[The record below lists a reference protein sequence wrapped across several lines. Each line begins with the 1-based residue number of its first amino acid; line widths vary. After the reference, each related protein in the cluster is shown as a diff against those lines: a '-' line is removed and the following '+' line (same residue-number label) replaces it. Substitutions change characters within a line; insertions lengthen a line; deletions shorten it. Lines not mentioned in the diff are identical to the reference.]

1 MNIFIDT
8 NIYLSLYHFSKDD
21 LEKLEILVKLVKD
34 EEIKLFYS
42 DQINDEYKRNRER
55 RILEANSG
63 FSKSVKIEIPQII
76 KDYDEFNTL
85 KDLQKSINKE
95 INSLSK
101 KLLED
106 AKSFNLKA
114 DKVIA
119 DLFDVA
125 ILLETNID
133 IHNLAKQRVE
143 KGNPPGKDSSIGDAI
158 NWELLL
164 SDFPNEELVFIS
176 DDKDF
181 KSLLDEK
188 QMKSFLANE
197 WKDKKQSEIEY
208 FHSIS
213 DFLKKY
219 YKDIKLSTELE
230 KDSLIN
236 NLSMSD
242 CFATTHN
249 YISKLNTHTE
259 YTASQAN
266 EIIRSALSNR
276 QVYWIVCDSDVFEFI
291 SSIVKKYK
299 TVIEDELFKEIVQY
313 LDSCEDEEEEDEF

>member
-21 LEKLEILVKLVKD
+21 LEKLEILVKLVND
-34 EEIKLFYS
+34 GEIKLFYS

-76 KDYDEFNTL
+76 KDYNEFKNL
-85 KDLQKSINKE
+85 KDLQKDINKE
-95 INSLSK
+95 INVLSK
-101 KLLED
+101 KLLND
-106 AKSFNLKA
+106 AKNFNLKA
-114 DKVIA
+114 DKVISN
-119 DLFDVA
+119 LFDVA
-125 ILLETNID
+125 ILLKTNID
-133 IHNLAKQRVE
+133 IHNLAKLRVE
-143 KGNPPGKDSSIGDAI
+143 KGNPPGKDNSIGDAI

-164 SDFPNEELVFIS
+164 SDFPDEDLIFIS

-188 QMKSFLANE
+188 QMKSFLTNE
-197 WKDKKQSEIEY
+197 WKDNKQSDIEY

-230 KDSLIN
+230 KDNLIN

-249 YISKLNTHTE
+249 YISKLTNHTE

-266 EIIRSALSNR
+266 EIVRSALSNR
-276 QVYWIVCDSDVFEFI
+276 QIYWIICDSDVFEFVSNI
-291 SSIVKKYK
+291 IKKYK
-299 TVIEDELFKEIVQY
+299 TVIEDELLKEIIEY
-313 LDSCEDEEEEDEF
+313 LDSCKEEDDE